1 MITAIT
7 TEAVDWTFDCV
18 SPAESSDF
26 DGSPQTILFTAEESE
41 KNVTVGLIDDTE
53 VEGEEFFHAVLTA
66 DSPGVVIGRNTSS
79 VVVVDDDSECCC
91 FSSRLKV
98 FVYSNIILCSGWVPI
113 FSISIH
119 SHWRWRL
126 SETGCCEEGTGKCTS
141 PCHHHNSWWFCFR
154 FAHLHT

>member
-1 MITAIT
+1 M
-7 TEAVDWTFDCV
+7 

-91 FSSRLKV
+91 FSSRLKM
-98 FVYSNIILCSGWVPI
+98 FVYSNIILCSG
-113 FSISIH
+113 
-119 SHWRWRL
+119 
-126 SETGCCEEGTGKCTS
+126 
-141 PCHHHNSWWFCFR
+141 
-154 FAHLHT
+154 